1 MSLVVISLSFLSRTI
16 SYYSEL
22 NGAPPSPNKIRP
34 HPRTSEYDLG
44 KRVFTRSAGLPR
56 QLSGKES
63 ICLLMQETQEMLD
76 QEDPL
81 EKEMATHS
89 SILAWKIPWMAEPG
103 RLLSMGSQISRS
115 LTNLVSFFMRVYSVM
130 SDSVT
135 PWTVTH
141 QTTLSVELSRQ
152 EYQSGLISSS
162 KGSL

>member
-22 NGAPPSPNKIRP
+22 NGAPPPPNKIRP

-63 ICLLMQETQEMLD
+63 ICLLMQETQETQVWSLG

-81 EKEMATHS
+81 EEEMATYS
-89 SILAWKIPWMAEPG
+89 SILAWEIPWIKESG
-103 RLLSMGSQISRS
+103 GLQSMGSQS
-115 LTNLVSFFMRVYSVM
+115 
-130 SDSVT
+130 
-135 PWTVTH
+135 
-141 QTTLSVELSRQ
+141 QT
-152 EYQSGLISSS
+152 
-162 KGSL
+162 